1 MPKTVLNILFICTG
15 NSCRSQ
21 MAEGL
26 INHDFKGR
34 VDAKSAGV
42 MPCYVHPN
50 AIKALDELGIDIT
63 HHESQHANDF
73 INERFDIVITLCDY
87 AKSVCPDFQNAD
99 ELVHMPFDDPIDAVG
114 SEEDILNEY
123 RRVRDL
129 LRKQIGEFL
138 NVQLKI
144 PDT

>member
-1 MPKTVLNILFICTG
+1 
-15 NSCRSQ
+15 

-34 VDAKSAGV
+34 VEAKSAGV
-42 MPCYVHPN
+42 TPCYVHPN
-50 AIKALDELGIDIT
+50 AIKVLDELGIDIT
-63 HHESQHANDF
+63 HHESQHV
-73 INERFDIVITLCDY
+73 NEFQNEPFDIVITLCDY

-99 ELVHMPFDDPIDAVG
+99 EVIHMPFDDPIDTVG

-129 LRKQIGEFL
+129 LREQIGEFL
-138 NVQLKI
+138 SQQIK
-144 PDT
+144 T

>member
-1 MPKTVLNILFICTG
+1 
-15 NSCRSQ
+15 

-26 INHDFKGR
+26 INHDFKGQIE
-34 VDAKSAGV
+34 AKSAGV

-63 HHESQHANDF
+63 HHESQHV
-73 INERFDIVITLCDY
+73 NEFQNEYFDIVITLCDY
-87 AKSVCPDFQNAD
+87 AKSVCPDFPNAD
-99 ELVHMPFDDPIDAVG
+99 EVIHMPFDDPINAAG

-129 LRKQIGEFL
+129 LRNQIGDFL
-138 NVQLKI
+138 SKQL
-144 PDT
+144 